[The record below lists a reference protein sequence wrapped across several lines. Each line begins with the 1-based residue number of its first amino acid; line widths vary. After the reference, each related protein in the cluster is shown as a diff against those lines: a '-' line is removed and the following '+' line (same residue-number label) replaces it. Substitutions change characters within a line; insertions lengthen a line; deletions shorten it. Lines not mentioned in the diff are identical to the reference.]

1 MYSMSSKKNTEIFKD
16 FLQKF
21 NEKFQK
27 IENFVQI
34 LNIFFKT
41 ILKLILKKSLQNFFY
56 ECTKISFNSTK
67 ITKSI
72 KLISI

>member
-56 ECTKISFNSTK
+56 ECKKVIA
-67 ITKSI
+67 ITQQGLNQI
-72 KLISI
+72 T